1 MSSQAEN
8 TPASPTPETVAM
20 RQGKVKFC
28 DIQID
33 AAVNSYRD
41 SDELSDE
48 SIASLAEDM
57 LSHGLL
63 TPWLVHE
70 LPDAKYMG
78 HDCHRRYHAVL
89 FNIKRGAAGFHR
101 EMLIPVQILP
111 AATSELGAVKRAVAS
126 NIQRSA
132 LSDIGKIRA
141 AVRMKH
147 LGATNIEIAQT
158 LGMSDSTV
166 GRLLILGGNQVWL
179 QHVVEHNIPSST
191 AVRLLQAAEAEERL
205 VALTKAFDA
214 WCADTRTA
222 VEAEDSRRR
231 ANDEDA
237 LSISDK
243 WLQRYLKPDQVNG
256 WIDQLRSGRPLGPP
270 EFRYRAMI
278 RKGDGPQRLEID
290 GIKKDLDG
298 LSLEALGKIAGRIA
312 DLDADLQQA
321 LREKHAAEQEGRAA
335 VVDSGEE
342 ERPSQKLWKQYGLQ
356 RLLDSEDVEEPHDLD
371 HGFSLKGPPPET
383 TFDGPEGF

>member
-1 MSSQAEN
+1 MAFSRLGSCMN
-8 TPASPTPETVAM
+8 CPTPSTWATTAIAVITP
-20 RQGKVKFC
+20 C
-28 DIQID
+28 CSTSN
-33 AAVNSYRD
+33 AAQ
-41 SDELSDE
+41 
-48 SIASLAEDM
+48 
-57 LSHGLL
+57 
-63 TPWLVHE
+63 
-70 LPDAKYMG
+70 
-78 HDCHRRYHAVL
+78 
-89 FNIKRGAAGFHR
+89 AGFHR

-342 ERPSQKLWKQYGLQ
+342 EHPARSCGSSTACSGSWTARTSRNP
-356 RLLDSEDVEEPHDLD
+356 
-371 HGFSLKGPPPET
+371 T
-383 TFDGPEGF
+383 TSITGSR